1 MLSVVIPAFNEQEM
15 VPAAAGQ
22 IDGILSRAGIPH
34 ELIFIDDG
42 SRDATWAEIRAES
55 ERRDTVRGVHFSRN
69 FRKEA
74 AIFAGLQAADG
85 DCVAVIDC
93 DLQHPPE
100 KLVEMYRL
108 WEQGVEVV
116 EGVKT
121 DRGEESL
128 AHRVAAKTFYRLISE
143 ATHIDM
149 TRASDFKL
157 LDRKAV
163 NVLLSMREKRAFFRA
178 LSSWIGFR
186 TAEVPYEVRERAAG
200 ESKWSTWLL
209 IKYAL
214 SNITAFTSL
223 PLHLITGCGAASFL
237 AALIVGIVS
246 IVRLAMGRVVT
257 GLTGAVILLLFLSG
271 LIMVGLGIIGY
282 YLGNIY
288 MEIQDRPRFI
298 GPVPPPLSI
307 RLLHCVTIIAEFRK
321 KSTGF
326 QVFFRT
332 PQVSDTM
339 KRGRS

>member
-1 MLSVVIPAFNEQEM
+1 M
-15 VPAAAGQ
+15 
-22 IDGILSRAGIPH
+22 
-34 ELIFIDDG
+34 
-42 SRDATWAEIRAES
+42 
-55 ERRDTVRGVHFSRN
+55 
-69 FRKEA
+69 
-74 AIFAGLQAADG
+74 
-85 DCVAVIDC
+85 IDC

-246 IVRLAMGRVVT
+246 IVRLAMGRVVN

-298 GPVPPPLSI
+298 VSETCGV
-307 RLLHCVTIIAEFRK
+307 RK
-321 KSTGF
+321 KT
-326 QVFFRT
+326 
-332 PQVSDTM
+332 
-339 KRGRS
+339 

>member
-55 ERRDTVRGVHFSRN
+55 EHRDTVRGVHFSRN

-223 PLHLITGCGAASFL
+223 PLHLITGCGAASY
-237 AALIVGIVS
+237 LIVGIVS

-298 GPVPPPLSI
+298 VSETCGV
-307 RLLHCVTIIAEFRK
+307 RK
-321 KSTGF
+321 KT
-326 QVFFRT
+326 
-332 PQVSDTM
+332 
-339 KRGRS
+339 

>member
-55 ERRDTVRGVHFSRN
+55 EHRDTVRGVHFSRN

-74 AIFAGLQAADG
+74 AICAGLQAADG

-298 GPVPPPLSI
+298 VSETCGV
-307 RLLHCVTIIAEFRK
+307 RK
-321 KSTGF
+321 KT
-326 QVFFRT
+326 
-332 PQVSDTM
+332 
-339 KRGRS
+339 

>member
-55 ERRDTVRGVHFSRN
+55 EHRDTVRGVHFSRN

-163 NVLLSMREKRAFFRA
+163 NVLRSMREKRAFFRA

-298 GPVPPPLSI
+298 VSETCGV
-307 RLLHCVTIIAEFRK
+307 RK
-321 KSTGF
+321 KT
-326 QVFFRT
+326 
-332 PQVSDTM
+332 
-339 KRGRS
+339 

>member
-55 ERRDTVRGVHFSRN
+55 EHRDTVRGVHFSRN

-288 MEIQDRPRFI
+288 MEIRDRPRFI
-298 GPVPPPLSI
+298 VSETCGV
-307 RLLHCVTIIAEFRK
+307 RK
-321 KSTGF
+321 KT
-326 QVFFRT
+326 
-332 PQVSDTM
+332 
-339 KRGRS
+339 

>member
-55 ERRDTVRGVHFSRN
+55 EHRDTVRGVHFSRN

-108 WEQGVEVV
+108 LEQGVEVV

-298 GPVPPPLSI
+298 VSATCGV
-307 RLLHCVTIIAEFRK
+307 RK
-321 KSTGF
+321 KT
-326 QVFFRT
+326 
-332 PQVSDTM
+332 
-339 KRGRS
+339 

>member
-15 VPAAAGQ
+15 VPAAAEQ

-42 SRDATWAEIRAES
+42 SRDTTWAEIRAES

-298 GPVPPPLSI
+298 VSETCGV
-307 RLLHCVTIIAEFRK
+307 RK
-321 KSTGF
+321 KT
-326 QVFFRT
+326 
-332 PQVSDTM
+332 
-339 KRGRS
+339 

>member
-116 EGVKT
+116 EGVKM

-298 GPVPPPLSI
+298 VSETCGV
-307 RLLHCVTIIAEFRK
+307 RK
-321 KSTGF
+321 KT
-326 QVFFRT
+326 
-332 PQVSDTM
+332 
-339 KRGRS
+339 

>member
-15 VPAAAGQ
+15 VPAAAEQ

-55 ERRDTVRGVHFSRN
+55 EHRDTVRGVHFSRN

-298 GPVPPPLSI
+298 VSETCGV
-307 RLLHCVTIIAEFRK
+307 RK
-321 KSTGF
+321 IT
-326 QVFFRT
+326 
-332 PQVSDTM
+332 
-339 KRGRS
+339 

>member
-55 ERRDTVRGVHFSRN
+55 EHRDTVRGVHFSRN

-108 WEQGVEVV
+108 WEQGVEVG

-298 GPVPPPLSI
+298 VSETCGV
-307 RLLHCVTIIAEFRK
+307 RK
-321 KSTGF
+321 KT
-326 QVFFRT
+326 
-332 PQVSDTM
+332 
-339 KRGRS
+339 

>member
-55 ERRDTVRGVHFSRN
+55 EHRDTVRGVHFSRN

-143 ATHIDM
+143 AKHIDM

-298 GPVPPPLSI
+298 VSETCGV
-307 RLLHCVTIIAEFRK
+307 RK
-321 KSTGF
+321 KS
-326 QVFFRT
+326 
-332 PQVSDTM
+332 
-339 KRGRS
+339 

>member
-34 ELIFIDDG
+34 ELNFIDDG

-55 ERRDTVRGVHFSRN
+55 EHRDTVRGVHFSRN

-298 GPVPPPLSI
+298 VSETCGV
-307 RLLHCVTIIAEFRK
+307 RK
-321 KSTGF
+321 KS
-326 QVFFRT
+326 
-332 PQVSDTM
+332 
-339 KRGRS
+339 

>member
-15 VPAAAGQ
+15 VPAAAEQ
-22 IDGILSRAGIPH
+22 IDGVLLRAGIPH

-298 GPVPPPLSI
+298 VSETCGV
-307 RLLHCVTIIAEFRK
+307 RK
-321 KSTGF
+321 KS
-326 QVFFRT
+326 
-332 PQVSDTM
+332 
-339 KRGRS
+339 

>member
-55 ERRDTVRGVHFSRN
+55 EHRDTVRGVHFSRN

-246 IVRLAMGRVVT
+246 IVRLAMGRVVA

-288 MEIQDRPRFI
+288 TEIQDRPRFI
-298 GPVPPPLSI
+298 VSETCGV
-307 RLLHCVTIIAEFRK
+307 RK
-321 KSTGF
+321 KT
-326 QVFFRT
+326 
-332 PQVSDTM
+332 
-339 KRGRS
+339 

>member
-55 ERRDTVRGVHFSRN
+55 DHRDTVRGVHFSRN

-298 GPVPPPLSI
+298 VSETCGV
-307 RLLHCVTIIAEFRK
+307 RK
-321 KSTGF
+321 KT
-326 QVFFRT
+326 
-332 PQVSDTM
+332 
-339 KRGRS
+339 

>member
-55 ERRDTVRGVHFSRN
+55 EHRDTVRGVHFSRN

-74 AIFAGLQAADG
+74 AIFAGLQAAGG

-298 GPVPPPLSI
+298 VSETCGV
-307 RLLHCVTIIAEFRK
+307 RK
-321 KSTGF
+321 KS
-326 QVFFRT
+326 
-332 PQVSDTM
+332 
-339 KRGRS
+339 

>member
-15 VPAAAGQ
+15 VPAAAEQ

-186 TAEVPYEVRERAAG
+186 TEEVPYEVRERAAG

-298 GPVPPPLSI
+298 VSETCGV
-307 RLLHCVTIIAEFRK
+307 RK
-321 KSTGF
+321 KT
-326 QVFFRT
+326 
-332 PQVSDTM
+332 
-339 KRGRS
+339 

>member
-55 ERRDTVRGVHFSRN
+55 EHRDTVRGVHFSRN

-149 TRASDFKL
+149 TRSSDFKL

-298 GPVPPPLSI
+298 VSETCGV
-307 RLLHCVTIIAEFRK
+307 RK
-321 KSTGF
+321 KT
-326 QVFFRT
+326 
-332 PQVSDTM
+332 
-339 KRGRS
+339 

>member
-55 ERRDTVRGVHFSRN
+55 EHRDTVRGVHFSRN

-100 KLVEMYRL
+100 KLVEMYRR

-298 GPVPPPLSI
+298 VSETCGV
-307 RLLHCVTIIAEFRK
+307 RK
-321 KSTGF
+321 KT
-326 QVFFRT
+326 
-332 PQVSDTM
+332 
-339 KRGRS
+339 

>member
-55 ERRDTVRGVHFSRN
+55 EHRDTVRGVHFSRN

-121 DRGEESL
+121 DRGEDSL

-298 GPVPPPLSI
+298 VSETCGV
-307 RLLHCVTIIAEFRK
+307 RK
-321 KSTGF
+321 KT
-326 QVFFRT
+326 
-332 PQVSDTM
+332 
-339 KRGRS
+339 

>member
-1 MLSVVIPAFNEQEM
+1 MLAVGIPAFNEQEM

-55 ERRDTVRGVHFSRN
+55 EHRDTVRGVHFSRN

-298 GPVPPPLSI
+298 VSETCGV
-307 RLLHCVTIIAEFRK
+307 RK
-321 KSTGF
+321 KT
-326 QVFFRT
+326 
-332 PQVSDTM
+332 
-339 KRGRS
+339 

>member
-42 SRDATWAEIRAES
+42 SRDATWAEIRAEY
-55 ERRDTVRGVHFSRN
+55 EHRDTVRGVHFSRN

-298 GPVPPPLSI
+298 VSETCGV
-307 RLLHCVTIIAEFRK
+307 RK
-321 KSTGF
+321 KT
-326 QVFFRT
+326 
-332 PQVSDTM
+332 
-339 KRGRS
+339 